1 MIDPRIQEYET
12 RYHCRLLGL
21 LGPGPGQDGAV
32 YRSDRLTAVK
42 FFDRRDRYDRE
53 LAVYRTLQAL
63 GMDLVADHN
72 VPRLRD
78 ADDALLAIEMTIV
91 ERPFVLDF
99 AGAKLPHEVPDFE
112 AEVIEEHLE
121 HLRELFGPRWA
132 DALHVAEMF
141 RLATGYTLLDIHPGN
156 VAFADESPSC

>member
-1 MIDPRIQEYET
+1 
-12 RYHCRLLGL
+12 
-21 LGPGPGQDGAV
+21 
-32 YRSDRLTAVK
+32 
-42 FFDRRDRYDRE
+42 
-53 LAVYRTLQAL
+53 
-63 GMDLVADHN
+63 MDLVADHN